1 MTLADEPLVRAACRA
16 QPASLQ
22 FANRTVVRSRQPD
35 LNVTEILSEIQR
47 LARLPL
53 SQAITLPPQAFT
65 SQEYFD
71 WEIANLFQNDWMPVA
86 HVSQIPQPGDFLNL
100 DLLGEPLSV
109 VHGRDGEVRVLSRI
123 CPHRAM
129 DIMPAGFH
137 YEGHESVEV
146 KPGQAG
152 CGHARVLMCPYHAWT
167 FDLDGRV
174 RSTPEMQQAES
185 FQGGAWSLKNFRT
198 EVWHGFVFVNLDGGA
213 PPLHE
218 RYAEMAK
225 VLAPWLES
233 DLQLAIQIRWDC
245 PFNWKVL
252 AENFMESYHHMG
264 AHAKT
269 LQPTMPARDT
279 WTEQERPGYI
289 RAHLPIKPH
298 LADEMR
304 AQEAKGEFPEGLPV
318 IGSLPDALKR
328 EWSLFMGFPL
338 FMLMASQD
346 RLIWYRMEPLAPD
359 RMGLLTTI
367 LVPKTTKNRADWSQL
382 HEAETAMLKLF
393 HMEDMEI
400 CAAVQRG
407 FYSSGCQ
414 RGRLSHL
421 EMPVWL
427 IHRFIA
433 ARARGT
439 WPATDTPPASSQRA

>member
-1 MTLADEPLVRAACRA
+1 
-16 QPASLQ
+16 
-22 FANRTVVRSRQPD
+22 VRSRQPD
-35 LNVTEILSEIQR
+35 LNVTEILAEIQR

-53 SQAITLPPQAFT
+53 AQAITLPPQAFT
-65 SQEYFD
+65 SQAFFD
-71 WEIANLFQNDWMPVA
+71 WEVTHLFQCDWMPVA
-86 HVSQIPQPGDFLNL
+86 HVSQLPQPGDFLNL
-100 DLLGEPLSV
+100 DFLGEPLV
-109 VHGRDGEVRVLSRI
+109 IVHGRDGVVRALSRI

-129 DIMPAGFH
+129 DIMPAGFG
-137 YEGHESVEV
+137 YEGHEPVEAA
-146 KPGQAG
+146 PGTPG

-167 FDLDGRV
+167 FELDGRV
-174 RSTPEMQQAES
+174 KGAPEMQQAEA

-198 EVWHGFVFVNLDGGA
+198 EVWNGFVFVNLDGHA
-213 PPLHE
+213 PSLHE
-218 RYAEMAK
+218 RYADMGQ
-225 VLAPWLES
+225 VLAPWVDS
-233 DLQLAIQIRWDC
+233 DLQMGIQIRWDC
-245 PFNWKVL
+245 SFNWKVL
-252 AENFMESYHHMG
+252 AENFMESYHHLG

-269 LQPTMPARDT
+269 LQPSMPARDT
-279 WTEQERPGYI
+279 WTEQERPGFI
-289 RAHLPIKPH
+289 RAHLPIKPQ

-304 AQEAKGEFPEGLPV
+304 AQESQGGFPEGLPV
-318 IGSLPDALKR
+318 ISALPEPLKR
-328 EWSLFMGFPL
+328 EWNLLMGFPL

-346 RLIWYRMEPLAPD
+346 SLIWYRMEPLAPD

-367 LVPKTTKNRADWSQL
+367 LVPKSTKDRTDWPQL

-439 WPATDTPPASSQRA
+439 WPAMDMPPAPSQRA

>member
-1 MTLADEPLVRAACRA
+1 MTLADEPKLRAACRTS
-16 QPASLQ
+16 PPSLQ
-22 FANRTVVRSRQPD
+22 FANRAVVRSRQLE
-35 LNVTEILSEIQR
+35 LNVTEILAEIQR

-53 SQAITLPPQAFT
+53 PQAITLPPQAFT
-65 SQEYFD
+65 SQEFFD
-71 WEIANLFQNDWMPVA
+71 WEVSHLFQSDWMSVA
-86 HVSQIPQPGDFLNL
+86 HVSQLPKPGDFINL
-100 DLLGEPLSV
+100 DLLGEPLAV
-109 VHGRDGEVRVLSRI
+109 VHGRDGVVRVLSRV

-129 DIMPAGFH
+129 DIMPAGFG
-137 YEGHESVEV
+137 YDGHEEVETM
-146 KPGQAG
+146 PGQRS
-152 CGHARVLMCPYHAWT
+152 CGHAKVLVCPYHAWT

-174 RSTPEMQQAES
+174 KGTPEMQQAES
-185 FQGGAWSLKNFRT
+185 FQENTWGLKVFRT
-198 EVWHGFVFVNLDGGA
+198 ELWNGFVFVNLDNGA
-213 PPLHE
+213 PPLAE
-218 RYAEMAK
+218 RYAELGE
-225 VLAPWLES
+225 VLAPWVNS
-233 DLQLAIQIRWDC
+233 DLQIGIQIRWDC

-269 LQPTMPARDT
+269 LQPTMPARES
-279 WTEQERPGYI
+279 WTEEERPGYI
-289 RAHLPIKPH
+289 RAHLPIKPQV
-298 LADEMR
+298 ADEMR
-304 AQEAKGEFPEGLPV
+304 RKEAQGIFPEGLPP
-318 IGSLPDALKR
+318 IPALPEALKR
-328 EWSLFMGFPL
+328 EWNLFMGFPL

-367 LVPKTTKNRADWSQL
+367 LVPRSTIEREDWEQL

-439 WPATDTPPASSQRA
+439 WPATDMPPAPSQRS